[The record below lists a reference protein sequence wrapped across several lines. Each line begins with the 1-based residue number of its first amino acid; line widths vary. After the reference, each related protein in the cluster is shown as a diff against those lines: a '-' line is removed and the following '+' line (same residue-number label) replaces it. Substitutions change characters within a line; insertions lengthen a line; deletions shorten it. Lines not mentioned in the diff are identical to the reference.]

1 MILNFLGAGKAA
13 INLFQVDLDK
23 LRNYL
28 WYCYEKQWCW
38 RWWCAASN
46 VWLAHPQKFWF
57 AENLGKIPENPV
69 KNGAQRRLISK
80 NGAQGVQKNT

>member
-1 MILNFLGAGKAA
+1 MKLLRKAVV
-13 INLFQVDLDK
+13 LEVGLQ
-23 LRNYL
+23 
-28 WYCYEKQWCW
+28 
-38 RWWCAASN
+38 
-46 VWLAHPQKFWF
+46 AHPQKFWF